1 MVWKSFEIV
10 VLSLKGDIMKE
21 NIKLNK
27 KNREDGEKKLF
38 ELINQAGNDARKR
51 KQKAMSLHSK
61 KIRDAIAE
69 GIRNRQTSLS
79 V

>member
-1 MVWKSFEIV
+1 
-10 VLSLKGDIMKE
+10 MKE